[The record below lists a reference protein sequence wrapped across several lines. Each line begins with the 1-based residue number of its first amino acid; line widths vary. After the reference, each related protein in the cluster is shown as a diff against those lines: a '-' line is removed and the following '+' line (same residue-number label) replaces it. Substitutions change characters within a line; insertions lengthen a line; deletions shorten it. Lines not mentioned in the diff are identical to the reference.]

1 MTPPP
6 AIPSTRPHGGVAG
19 SVERA
24 GHGEAEDHHHHTL
37 MQADMQRRFIGSAI
51 VTVPP
56 LVQSPTIQ
64 DWFNLPEVGFAGSRF
79 VLVALAT
86 VVMAYGARP

>member
-1 MTPPP
+1 
-6 AIPSTRPHGGVAG
+6 
-19 SVERA
+19 
-24 GHGEAEDHHHHTL
+24 
-37 MQADMQRRFIGSAI
+37 MQRRFIGSAI